1 MEEKNRMEKEAA
13 SFLEAEETAQKLVE
27 TLRKLQTEAASYGT
41 AAKELNDVKLE
52 LLNLIESTKNG
63 VERSQAIIKLLGE
76 IGGPEIINRLAILEE
91 NSQKSFSIQAGQVD
105 KLKMFLIATLATAV
119 VAVIISII
127 LLVS

>member
-1 MEEKNRMEKEAA
+1 MEKEAA

-27 TLRKLQTEAASYGT
+27 TLRKLQTETASYGT

-76 IGGPEIINRLAILEE
+76 IGGPEIINRLARLEE
-91 NSQKSFSIQAGQVD
+91 DSQKSFSIQAGQVD
-105 KLKMFLIATLATAV
+105 KLRIFLIATFATAV
-119 VAVIISII
+119 IAVIISII

>member
-1 MEEKNRMEKEAA
+1 MEKEAA

>member
-76 IGGPEIINRLAILEE
+76 IGGPEIINRLARLEE
-91 NSQKSFSIQAGQVD
+91 DNQKSFSIQAGQVD